1 MVIKFLDQECWYGG
15 AVHKGILMPLTEES
29 DVSMNLI
36 TAEEGREYT
45 IKHITTADEELNAFL
60 FSLGC
65 YSGEPITV
73 ITRRRSGCVVSI
85 KDGRYNIDRALA
97 EAILI

>member
-1 MVIKFLDQECWYGG
+1 
-15 AVHKGILMPLTEES
+15 
-29 DVSMNLI
+29 MNLSA
-36 TAEEGREYT
+36 AEIGKEYVVKAIET
-45 IKHITTADEELNAFL
+45 DDEELNAFL

-73 ITRRRSGCVVSI
+73 VSRRKGSCTVSI
-85 KDGRYNIDRALA
+85 KDGRYNIDNQLA